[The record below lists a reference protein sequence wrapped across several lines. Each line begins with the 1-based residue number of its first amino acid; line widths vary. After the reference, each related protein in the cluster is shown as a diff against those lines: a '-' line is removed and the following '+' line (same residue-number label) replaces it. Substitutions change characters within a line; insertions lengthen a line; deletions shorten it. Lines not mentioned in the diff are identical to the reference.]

1 MQKRT
6 LFIISGSFVGVVT
19 LALLG
24 FLIFRLTWLSNEM
37 ESRNELLI
45 GEIRSSREMT
55 NVLMQ
60 GFISA
65 AGDINGIRRILGL
78 EETTYNFPDETAE
91 DESLGGESL
100 QFFRG
105 LDTIIANNQAEKL
118 SIGMDNFQ
126 NSDAFS
132 TLPAGLELIRP
143 SEVRFEL
150 KTDKYIYF
158 VFEWDG
164 ESESIRVSP
173 AAGKPLLTSFAKSE
187 SSYFSKTLP
196 EIETHIEN
204 MENEFIKFLGVRTDS
219 RIIEVLA
226 EAGLSPERSEDD
238 FVLKR
243 GRYQYMVLRFDKNT
257 GTYFIDDAAFTSYD
271 SFVNALLEQIPELDV
286 RSSEEKLIEWN
297 KEEIAGLAFDEGF
310 LSLLAAK
317 DLSIESVPR
326 EDSDYFYFDILNDAG
341 ARIGSFAVQK
351 MIGEIYLMDKD
362 DVPISDITTPADAG
376 KKN

>member
-1 MQKRT
+1 MKKRT
-6 LFIISGSFVGVVT
+6 VFIITGIFVAVVT

-24 FLIFRLTWLSNEM
+24 FLILRLAWLSNEM

-78 EETTYNFPDETAE
+78 EETTYNFPDETEE
-91 DESLGGESL
+91 DESLRSESL

-105 LDTIIANNQAEKL
+105 LDTIIAKNQAEKL
-118 SIGMDNFQ
+118 SLGMDTFQ
-126 NSDAFS
+126 NSDTFAA
-132 TLPAGLELIRP
+132 LPAGLELIRP
-143 SEVRFEL
+143 SEDKFEL
-150 KTDKYIYF
+150 KTDKYVYF

-196 EIETHIEN
+196 EIETYIEN
-204 MENEFIKFLGVRTDS
+204 MENEFNKFLGVKTDS
-219 RIIEVLA
+219 RIIKVLL
-226 EAGLSPERSEDD
+226 EAGLSLERSEDD
-238 FVLKR
+238 YGLKR
-243 GRYQYMVLRFDKNT
+243 DRYQYMILRFDKTT
-257 GTYFIDDAAFTSYD
+257 GTYFVNDSAFTSYD
-271 SFVNALLEQIPELDV
+271 SFINAVLEKVPELDV
-286 RSSEEKLIEWN
+286 RSSEEKLIDWN

-326 EDSDYFYFDILNDAG
+326 EDSDYFYFDLLNQND

-351 MIGEIYLMDKD
+351 MIGKIYLMDKD
-362 DVPISDITTPADAG
+362 DVPISDIRTNIDAG